1 MKKLVM
7 ACAISASA
15 LLLTACGG
23 GKADPDVVV
32 ETEAGN
38 ITKEQFYE
46 ALKDR
51 YGEEV
56 LYDLVTTEVLSNN
69 FDVTDE
75 DVEAEINLFK
85 DELGEEFD
93 MWLMQQGFADE
104 EDLAEVVHISL
115 LQEAAITKD
124 IEVTDE
130 EVEEYYDKVKVELE
144 ARHILVEDP
153 DLADEIKQKLD
164 EGADFAELAKEHSS
178 DPSAE
183 EGGGLGYF
191 SQDSNMVP
199 EFLDAAYELDVDEI
213 SEPVQSQFGFHIIQ
227 VTDIRDKE
235 DFASLED
242 MKSEIT
248 RTLKTAKV
256 DPAEAQGKVRTILD
270 DAKID
275 IKIEEFEDLFKE
287 NQAQG

>member
-1 MKKLVM
+1 MKKLVV
-7 ACAISASA
+7 ACAISASV
-15 LLLTACGG
+15 LFLTSCGG
-23 GKADPDVVV
+23 DNADPDVVV

-38 ITKEQFYE
+38 ISKEDFYE

-69 FDVTDE
+69 FDVTEE
-75 DVEAEINLFK
+75 DVEEEINLFK
-85 DELGEEFD
+85 DQLGEEFE
-93 MWLMQQGFADE
+93 MWLMQEGFADE
-104 EDLAEVVHISL
+104 EELAEVINISL

-130 EVEEYYDKVKVELE
+130 EIEEYYNKVKVELE

-153 DLADEIKQKLD
+153 ELAEEIKQELD

-178 DPSAE
+178 DGSAE
-183 EGGGLGYF
+183 EGGALGYF

-199 EFLDAAYELDVDEI
+199 EFLDAAYELEVDEI
-213 SEPVQSQFGFHIIQ
+213 SSPVQSQFGFHIIQ

-235 DFASLED
+235 DFDSLED
-242 MKSEIT
+242 MKSDIT

-270 DAKID
+270 DAKIE
-275 IKIEEFEDLFKE
+275 IKIEEFKDLFE
-287 NQAQG
+287 ESQAQG